1 MYINDAKTQ
10 IEHEVKPSD
19 SIAYALN
26 KMNDIH
32 SSQLAVVDDQSYLG
46 LISEEKLLNIS
57 DSDQEIA
64 AHYSLLNF
72 LYLFNDQHP
81 MDALQYMSAHKLSL
95 LPLLDKEHKYAGCVT
110 SKELL
115 YQINSILG
123 NNEPGAII
131 VLELGK
137 TDVSLSHITHL
148 IESENVHIRSIA
160 IREIPDSTKVEMTIK
175 VNKQNIAPLVASL
188 WRFDYTVKAT
198 FNDGS
203 PDSDIND
210 RYGILMNYLNL

>member
-10 IEHEVKPSD
+10 IGHEIKPSD
-19 SIAYALN
+19 STAHALN
-26 KMNDIH
+26 KMNDLH
-32 SSQLAVVDDQSYLG
+32 SNQLAVVDNHNYLG
-46 LISEEKLLNIS
+46 LISEEQLLNVN
-57 DSDQEIA
+57 DTEQQIA
-64 AHYSLLNF
+64 ELYNQLSF
-72 LYLFNDQHP
+72 VYLFNDQHP
-81 MDALQYMSAHKLSL
+81 MDALQYMSAHKLSI
-95 LPLLDKEHKYAGCVT
+95 LPLLDKEHKYTGCIT

-115 YQINSILG
+115 YQMNNILG
-123 NNEPGAII
+123 NDEPGAII

-137 TDVSLSHITHL
+137 NDVSLSHITHL
-148 IESENVHIRSIA
+148 IESENVHTRSIA

>member
-1 MYINDAKTQ
+1 MYIEEANTQ

-19 SIAYALN
+19 SIAYALH
-26 KMNDIH
+26 KMSDLH
-32 SSQLAVVDDQSYLG
+32 SSQLAVVDNQSFIG
-46 LISEEKLLNIS
+46 LISEDQLLNQS
-57 DSDQEIA
+57 DVDQEVGQLN
-64 AHYSLLNF
+64 SLLKF
-72 LYLFNDQHP
+72 VYLFNDQHP
-81 MDALQYMSAHKLSL
+81 LDALQYMSAHQLSV
-95 LPLLDKEHKYAGCVT
+95 LPILDKEHKYTGSITA
-110 SKELL
+110 KELL
-115 YQINSILG
+115 HELNDILG
-123 NNEPGAII
+123 NSEPGAII

-137 TDVSLSHITHL
+137 ADVSLSHITHL
-148 IESENVHIRSIA
+148 IESENVHIRSLA

-175 VNKQNIAPLVASL
+175 VDKQNIAPLVASL